1 MQPPI
6 EGNEPV
12 FSLWHSS
19 HESAKGE
26 YSSFPKR
33 FKVFLALSRIECQER
48 VFMGLAAL
56 GVRGGWVGT

>member
-33 FKVFLALSRIECQER
+33 FKVFLALSRMR
-48 VFMGLAAL
+48 VPESQGLAAL